1 MRRLGAIFVAICM
14 ALIAGAAGAVLYL
27 AAGRGIVESAIL
39 TLLVLCCFALFS
51 IATRRRR
58 RDSSYLG
65 AQIADLSRGTFDL
78 ARQLGELNRRTATLE
93 ARGDTGGDQMRDA
106 TAPLTAE
113 VAELGAL
120 VRQLAETVAAH
131 DARLAGAAVAQ
142 APVQPADDA
151 ARAAAAPSA
160 NQADLDRERL
170 IATIRSAIDANR
182 VDLYLQPIVTLPQ
195 RKVRYYE
202 ALTRLRTEDGRMLEP
217 AEFLEPAEASGMVA
231 RLDHMLLFRCVQ
243 VLRRLQ
249 QKNRDIGLFCN
260 LSAVTLNDP
269 QFFPQMA
276 QFMDANRV
284 LAPTLLIEFKL
295 SAWRAMGPL
304 ELESLNALREVGFRF
319 GMDQVTDLR
328 MEPRDLA
335 ARGIRFV
342 KAPATLLLG
351 RSASTGSDIHIED
364 LAGLLGRFAVNLVAD
379 HIETETEA
387 VDLLDYDIKF
397 GQGFLFSP
405 PRPVRAEALQG
416 IADAKDAPLADDGG
430 SAKPPQPPASSPA
443 AAVI

>member
-1 MRRLGAIFVAICM
+1 MLRLGAIFVAICM
-14 ALIAGAAGAVLYL
+14 VLIAGAVGAVLYL
-27 AAGRGIVESAIL
+27 AVGLGIAESAVGG
-39 TLLVLCCFALFS
+39 LVLLCCFALYS
-51 IATRRRR
+51 MIGSRS
-58 RDSSYLG
+58 RDRSDLG
-65 AQIADLSRGTFDL
+65 AQIADLSRGTSDL
-78 ARQLGELNRRTATLE
+78 ARQVGELARRTATLE
-93 ARGDTGGDQMRDA
+93 SRNEAGAEPMRDA
-106 TAPLTAE
+106 AAPLASE

-120 VRQLAETVAAH
+120 VRGLAESVAIH
-131 DARLAGAAVAQ
+131 DAKLTGTALAG
-142 APVQPADDA
+142 PPTP
-151 ARAAAAPSA
+151 AAATAGEPAA
-160 NQADLDRERL
+160 NPPDLDRDRL
-170 IATIRSAIDANR
+170 TAAIRSALDANR
-182 VDLYLQPIVTLPQ
+182 VDLYLQPVVTLPQ

-202 ALTRLRTEDGRMLEP
+202 ALSRLRTEDGRMLEP
-217 AEFLEPAEASGMVA
+217 AQYLASAETSGLIA

-260 LSAVTLNDP
+260 MSAVTLNDP

-284 LAPTLLIEFKL
+284 LAPTLVIEFKQ

-304 ELESLNALREVGFRF
+304 ELESLTALREVGFRF

-342 KAPATLLLG
+342 KAPAALLLG
-351 RSASTGSDIHIED
+351 RGASPGSDIHAED

-379 HIETETEA
+379 HVEA
-387 VDLLDYDIKF
+387 ESDVIDLLDYDIKF

-416 IADAKDAPLADDGG
+416 IADTKEAAEAGG
-430 SAKPPQPPASSPA
+430 SRPTASPPPA
-443 AAVI
+443 AAAI